1 MKTRWWA
8 MALIATAAAQS
19 AWADGLT
26 SLEAFMKGA
35 QAGRAD
41 FTQTVTSPPKD
52 GQAARTK
59 TSSGTFEFQRPGR
72 FRFAYSKPF
81 AQTIVA
87 DGKTLWLYD
96 ADLNQVT
103 QRAQSQALGTT
114 PAALLASAP
123 DLQALRK
130 DFTLESAPDQDG
142 LQWVLATPK
151 TKDGQLK
158 SVRVGFQGEQL
169 AALDILDSF
178 GQRSL
183 IRFSNVQS
191 SASLP
196 ASTFEFKPPQGADVV
211 RQ

>member
-8 MALIATAAAQS
+8 MALIAAAAQS
-19 AWADGLT
+19 AWADGLA
-26 SLEAFMKGA
+26 SLEGFMKGA

-72 FRFAYSKPF
+72 FRFAYAKPF

-158 SVRVGFQGEQL
+158 SVRVGFRGEQL

>member
-8 MALIATAAAQS
+8 MALIAAAAQG

-59 TSSGTFEFQRPGR
+59 TSSGTFEYQRPGR